1 MLIMLGEYREEEK
14 VYLGY
19 EGFMLKEVFGFGF
32 MGMVGFGFG
41 EERKVL

>member
-1 MLIMLGEYREEEK
+1 MLGEHREEEK

-19 EGFMLKEVFGFGF
+19 EGFMSKEAFGLGF
-32 MGMVGFGFG
+32 MGMVGFGLG